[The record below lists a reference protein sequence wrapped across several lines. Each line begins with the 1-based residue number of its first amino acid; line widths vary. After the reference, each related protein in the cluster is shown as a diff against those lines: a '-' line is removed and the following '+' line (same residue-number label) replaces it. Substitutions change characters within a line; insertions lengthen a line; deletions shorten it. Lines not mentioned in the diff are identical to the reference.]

1 MINSVSIHN
10 FKNHADTPL
19 DLGRLTILTGI
30 NGMGKSSVMQSML
43 LLRDSY
49 LRNRQMN
56 TLFLD
61 GLSCH
66 VGSSAG
72 LVNGTIAGNN
82 NPDKFRMSITTD
94 DETYLFSYI
103 YPLGDETEL
112 SWDSACMEIDADKLV
127 HIPLFTDDFQY
138 LSAFRFGPQE
148 QYPAGSST
156 TKNHRQLS
164 SQLGKG
170 ENTAYF
176 LSQFGNE
183 DIPIEGLRYSSQSS
197 LKLSEQTELWMGEIS
212 PNIAIK
218 IDQAPDRIQVSYG
231 YKVEGQPTHYHTA
244 MNTGFGLSYIL
255 SVVVAVLSARPGAM
269 LMVENPEAHIHPS
282 GQSALMKL
290 IAKAAAAGVQII
302 LETHSDH
309 IVNGALVN
317 LKRGNIKREEL
328 AIYYFYQGEQLN
340 AVGERLDIGSNY
352 RIKHAPKGFFD
363 QMGMDLEELYDLT

>member
-1 MINSVSIHN
+1 MINSISIHN
-10 FKNHADTPL
+10 FKNHADTSL
-19 DLGRLTILTGI
+19 GLGRLTILTGI

-49 LRNRQMN
+49 LRNRLMN
-56 TLFLD
+56 TLYLD
-61 GLSCH
+61 GLSCR
-66 VGSSAG
+66 VGGSSG
-72 LVNGTIAGNN
+72 LVNGTIAGDND
-82 NPDKFRMSITTD
+82 PDKFRMKIKTD
-94 DETYLFSYI
+94 DDACIFSYV

-112 SWDSACMEIDADKLV
+112 SWDSTCREIDADKLV
-127 HIPLFTDDFQY
+127 SIPIFTDDFQY

-156 TKNHRQLS
+156 AKNHRQLS

-183 DIPIEGLRYSSQSS
+183 DIPVEELKHSPQSS

-218 IDQAPDRIQVSYG
+218 IDQPGDRIQVSYG
-231 YKVEGQPTHYHTA
+231 YKVEGQPTHYHSA

-255 SVVVAVLSARPGAM
+255 SVVVAVLSARRGAL
-269 LMVENPEAHIHPS
+269 LMIENPEAHIHPS

-290 IAKAAAAGVQII
+290 ITKAAAAGVQII

-328 AIYYFYQGEQLN
+328 AIYYFHQNDQLN
-340 AVGERLDIGSNY
+340 AVGERLDIGVNY

-363 QMGMDLEELYDLT
+363 QMGMDLEELYDFN

>member
-10 FKNHADTPL
+10 FKNHADTSL

-72 LVNGTIAGNN
+72 LVNGTIAENN

-94 DETYLFSYI
+94 DETYLFSYV

-112 SWDSACMEIDADKLV
+112 SWDSGCMEIDADKLV

-156 TKNHRQLS
+156 AKNHRQLS

-183 DIPIEGLRYSSQSS
+183 NIPVKELRYSSQSS

-290 IAKAAAAGVQII
+290 ISKAAAAGIQII

>member
-1 MINSVSIHN
+1 MINSISIHN

-49 LRNRQMN
+49 LRNSQMN

-72 LVNGTIAGNN
+72 LVNGTIAENN
-82 NPDKFRMSITTD
+82 NPDKFQMSITTD
-94 DETYLFSYI
+94 DETYLFSYV
-103 YPLGDETEL
+103 YPLGNETEL
-112 SWDSACMEIDADKLV
+112 SWDSECMEIDADKLV

-212 PNIAIK
+212 PHIAIK
-218 IDQAPDRIQVSYG
+218 IDQAPDRIQISYG

-363 QMGMDLEELYDLT
+363 QMGMDLEELYDLN

>member
-1 MINSVSIHN
+1 MINSISIHN
-10 FKNHADTPL
+10 FKNHADTSL

-49 LRNRQMN
+49 LRNRLMN

-61 GLSCH
+61 GLSCR
-66 VGSSAG
+66 VGGSAG
-72 LVNGTIAGNN
+72 LVNGSIARDND
-82 NPDKFRMSITTD
+82 PDKFRMKIKTD
-94 DETYLFSYI
+94 DDACIFSYV

-112 SWDSACMEIDADKLV
+112 SWDSTCKEIDADKLV
-127 HIPLFTDDFQY
+127 RIPIFTDDFQY

-156 TKNHRQLS
+156 AKNHRQLS

-183 DIPIEGLRYSSQSS
+183 DIPVEELKLSPQGS

-218 IDQAPDRIQVSYG
+218 IDQPGDRIQVSYG
-231 YKVEGQPTHYHTA
+231 YKVEGKPTHYHSA

-255 SVVVAVLSARPGAM
+255 SVVVAVLSARRGAL
-269 LMVENPEAHIHPS
+269 LMIENPEAHIHPS

-328 AIYYFYQGEQLN
+328 AIYYFHQDDQLN
-340 AVGERLDIGSNY
+340 AVGERLNIGANY
-352 RIKHAPKGFFD
+352 RIKHAPIGFFD
-363 QMGMDLEELYDLT
+363 QMGMDLEELYDLN